1 MSEMPSISLPATPI
15 LEFSSFHISN
25 SVLATFL
32 VTLIILVVAIVFR
45 VRLSFIPGRFQMFIE
60 MIIDVFMTQL
70 QSAWG
75 GDETRARKALPFIMT
90 IFFFLLIANQFSLIP
105 LVASVVQDG
114 TAVLRTPSSDLSLT
128 VTLAV
133 VMVIGS
139 HIVAF
144 ALHPIRHIGNYIKIG
159 SFFKIRSVGD
169 FFSACIDFFLG
180 FLDIVGELAKM
191 MSMSFRLF
199 GNIFAGEVMG
209 AIITALIAYVAPMP
223 FILIS
228 AFSSLVQ
235 AFVFSTLSLNF
246 MAGIIMS
253 SQPPAE
259 AKA

>member
-1 MSEMPSISLPATPI
+1 MSEMPSISLPAEPV
-15 LEFSSFHISN
+15 LDFSWFHINN
-25 SVLATFL
+25 SVLG
-32 VTLIILVVAIVFR
+32 TLIVSLIIVIIAVIFR
-45 VRLSFIPGRFQMFIE
+45 MRISFIPGRFQVFIE
-60 MIIDVFMTQL
+60 MIIDLFMTQL

-75 GDETRARKALPFIMT
+75 GDEAKARKALPFILT

-133 VMVIGS
+133 VMVVGS

-144 ALHPIRHIGNYIKIG
+144 ALHPIRHLGNYFKIG
-159 SFFKIRSVGD
+159 GFFKVRSVMD
-169 FFSACIDFFLG
+169 FFSACIDLFLG
-180 FLDIVGELAKM
+180 FLDIIGEIAKM

-223 FILIS
+223 FIVIS
-228 AFSSLVQ
+228 AFSSVVQ

-246 MAGIIMS
+246 MAGIILS

-259 AKA
+259 AKS